1 MNTHSKYGD
10 RRMEIIME
18 HALRCGADSYV
29 LEKISQCV
37 MVDEAVRILDVSG
50 IKDVTMEAILESI
63 VYEMKKKI
71 TNADVGV
78 IIFTNKYGLL
88 ACSDNIDRL
97 LDEEI

>member
-1 MNTHSKYGD
+1 
-10 RRMEIIME
+10 
-18 HALRCGADSYV
+18 
-29 LEKISQCV
+29 
-37 MVDEAVRILDVSG
+37 
-50 IKDVTMEAILESI
+50 MEAILESI